1 MYLYGPME
9 RVCSTIRFDYQII
22 DVLSYGSDY
31 CCTYFQS
38 PRRPPRRRKKLVG
51 PFFFQT
57 IRNIVE
63 FLANLCVRF
72 RDYRYSWLR
81 DSSFSIY
88 ALIRLGFVDEA
99 DEYMK
104 YLSLLLKNRTGDH
117 SLQIMYTIRGSRDIP
132 EFELLHLDGHKGSI
146 HSLSFVP
153 SKFTNRFFRFPRISF
168 LIPFLFRN
176 LQLINPL

>member
-1 MYLYGPME
+1 LLHLLSVSPKT
-9 RVCSTIRFDYQII
+9 STAQEEI
-22 DVLSYGSDY
+22 GS
-31 CCTYFQS
+31 C
-38 PRRPPRRRKKLVG
+38 
-51 PFFFQT
+51 FFFLFSP
-57 IRNIVE
+57 IRDVVE

-132 EFELLHLDGHKGSI
+132 EFELPHLDGHKGSI

-153 SKFTNRFFRFPRISF
+153 SKFTNRFFRGFHF
-168 LIPFLFRN
+168 LFPFLF
-176 LQLINPL
+176 LP